1 MHGVG
6 DVPARMHSARLTHG
20 KLQAFCGSTQSEV
33 EAGTRTVK
41 GLDLSK
47 GPKLQP
53 HSISCWRLE
62 DCNRGK
68 KRAACVMQVRQ
79 DFAIMRFCTP
89 RLVCQGPYC
98 TWKIYV
104 CSAFHV
110 PAESCKIVRLF
121 VLWWSSILRHSL
133 LVRCWRPIIHYPTVL
148 HDIKMGYNW
157 SVWWE
162 EAFRMCDAG
171 VPRLC
176 HHAFLHTTALMS
188 GPLLH
193 MKNICLLRRMS
204 SGFRKTKPLSLVY
217 ASLQKK
223 SSYDDVILF
232 CAILRQSGAGGL
244 YIWPI
249 YNISWVVPYFQ

>member
-121 VLWWSSILRHSL
+121 VLWWSHSILRHSL

-148 HDIKMGYNW
+148 HDIFCQWDTTG
-157 SVWWE
+157 
-162 EAFRMCDAG
+162 ACDGKKRSAC
-171 VPRLC
+171 VMQVCQDFAIMRFCTPRLLC
-176 HHAFLHTTALMS
+176 Q
-188 GPLLH
+188 GPYCTWKIYACSAVCPVVFVKQNHSLLY
-193 MKNICLLRRMS
+193 MQACKKNHPMM
-204 SGFRKTKPLSLVY
+204 T
-217 ASLQKK
+217 
-223 SSYDDVILF
+223 
-232 CAILRQSGAGGL
+232 
-244 YIWPI
+244 
-249 YNISWVVPYFQ
+249 